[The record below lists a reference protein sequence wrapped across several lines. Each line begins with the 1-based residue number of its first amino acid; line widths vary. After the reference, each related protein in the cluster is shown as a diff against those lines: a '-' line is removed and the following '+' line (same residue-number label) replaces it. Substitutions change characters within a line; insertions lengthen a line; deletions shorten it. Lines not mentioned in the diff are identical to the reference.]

1 MVEPK
6 NYRIKSFVRE
16 RDFLANNFKNSY
28 GYYLLDKPLYKEEII
43 LHLSVDKEDNFVS
56 INVNYAN
63 GTVFAPF
70 YNPDDKI
77 CENHPNTDVIKINWN
92 NVEQE
97 IYKIGLHLPF
107 GITKRRKGLQLFF
120 WDDLFTN
127 VKQWKEELNIEIKTT
142 WTEYK
147 PTINELLNF
156 RDGDKAIQYLV
167 ERGLNSNSVMKE
179 LQ

>member
-1 MVEPK
+1 MRNIKMLKYYIPTTEVRINTIEPFHI
-6 NYRIKSFVRE
+6 N
-16 RDFLANNFKNSY
+16 
-28 GYYLLDKPLYKEEII
+28 LY
-43 LHLSVDKEDNFVS
+43 
-56 INVNYAN
+56 A
-63 GTVFAPF
+63 A
-70 YNPDDKI
+70 KI

-120 WDDLFTN
+120 WDDMFTN
-127 VKQWKEELNIEIKTT
+127 IKQWKVDLNIEIKTT

-167 ERGLNSNSVMKE
+167 ERGLNTNSVMKE